1 MGKKAQNAA
10 GARASARDKH
20 TFRDSD
26 RSQTLPRLCVRN
38 RIEEI
43 LFFEI
48 KFLFC
53 HVFDYLRIRPPWIS
67 GIMDDAE
74 NDRPG
79 FSKQWRVRIFTCFA
93 FCMVL
98 CYVLCCPRCPSL
110 FCLYLSCIHSAY
122 IFVLAST
129 QKSMSTRF
137 LTPCRI
143 VSMMYVFQKCITP
156 SLATL
161 ASQVTADPFTQH
173 QFLSHYALKGGRMR
187 ALGADAF
194 HRPNERLVAITV
206 EAVGRP

>member
-93 FCMVL
+93 FLHGSLLCSLLPSVSLSVL
-98 CYVLCCPRCPSL
+98 FVFIVYSQ
-110 FCLYLSCIHSAY
+110 CLYLCFGINAKKHEHAISNTMPHR
-122 IFVLAST
+122 VNDV
-129 QKSMSTRF
+129 RF
-137 LTPCRI
+137 PK
-143 VSMMYVFQKCITP
+143 MYNPIPRNLSVP
-156 SLATL
+156 S
-161 ASQVTADPFTQH
+161 D
-173 QFLSHYALKGGRMR
+173 
-187 ALGADAF
+187 
-194 HRPNERLVAITV
+194 
-206 EAVGRP
+206 GRPLHAASVSQPLRAQGWPDACSWRRCLSPPQ